1 MFLMDVL
8 WIPPKSS
15 IVVSMEGGI
24 NTYHNNSKCKETNG
38 RKVDMQERG
47 KKILDNDVKQLG

>member
-8 WIPPKSS
+8 WNPPKSS

-24 NTYHNNSKCKETNG
+24 NKYHNNSKCKETNG
-38 RKVDMQERG
+38 HKVDMQERG

>member
-1 MFLMDVL
+1 MDVL

-15 IVVSMEGGI
+15 IVVSMEGTI

-38 RKVDMQERG
+38 HKVDMQERG
-47 KKILDNDVKQLG
+47 KKYLTMM

>member
-1 MFLMDVL
+1 MDVL
-8 WIPPKSS
+8 WNPPKSS

>member
-1 MFLMDVL
+1 MDVL

-15 IVVSMEGGI
+15 IVVSMEGRI

-38 RKVDMQERG
+38 HKVDMQERG
-47 KKILDNDVKQLG
+47 KEYLTMM